1 MVIWRWVCIL
11 IAPNGFLAIRQ
22 GTESVRGIKIS
33 PETEISLGNAVSG
46 NRSALRKA
54 GSNNR

>member
-11 IAPNGFLAIRQ
+11 IAPNGFLPIRQ

-33 PETEISLGNAVSG
+33 PEAEISLGNAVSG
-46 NRSALRKA
+46 DRSELRKA